1 MQDLHERIL
10 RAHGGESRW
19 RSLARVAATADGG
32 GSMFLAHMQ
41 PRPLREA
48 DIVVEPARFRVTI
61 APFERED
68 RVGVFEP
75 RRVWV
80 QERDGRLVGERGAPG
95 TVTRSLRHW
104 MVWDNLDLLFV
115 LGISLWQALLLPMM
129 LCRSGVTATQ
139 GSDQDN
145 WLDVT
150 LPGDL
155 PVPAPEQRLH
165 ADAKG
170 ALVRAEYAPVAW
182 GRTMRVAQ
190 LMESLEGVNG
200 LVFATRQSLVPCF
213 PGGAPVRAMP
223 RLAWLEFSDL
233 SVELAEPPPRE

>member
-1 MQDLHERIL
+1 M
-10 RAHGGESRW
+10 
-19 RSLARVAATADGG
+19 
-32 GSMFLAHMQ
+32 
-41 PRPLREA
+41 
-48 DIVVEPARFRVTI
+48 
-61 APFERED
+61 
-68 RVGVFEP
+68 
-75 RRVWV
+75 
-80 QERDGRLVGERGAPG
+80 
-95 TVTRSLRHW
+95 
-104 MVWDNLDLLFV
+104 
-115 LGISLWQALLLPMM
+115 
-129 LCRSGVTATQ
+129 TATQ

-213 PGGAPVRAMP
+213 PGGAPVRGMP